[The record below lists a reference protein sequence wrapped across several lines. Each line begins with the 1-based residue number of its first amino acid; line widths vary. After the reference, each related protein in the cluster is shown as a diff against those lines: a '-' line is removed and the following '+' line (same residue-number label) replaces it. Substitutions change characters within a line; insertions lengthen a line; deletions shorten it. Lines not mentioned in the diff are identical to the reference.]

1 MRREEETA
9 LIEADRKMSPREF
22 VAVVL
27 VVLFIVVVLI
37 GILYAAGP
45 RSRDPHDWLGY
56 EPHIGRDPD
65 YGGGA

>member
-1 MRREEETA
+1 
-9 LIEADRKMSPREF
+9 MSPREF

-27 VVLFIVVVLI
+27 GVFSIIVVLV
-37 GILYAAGP
+37 GIALAAGP

-65 YGGGA
+65 YGGGV